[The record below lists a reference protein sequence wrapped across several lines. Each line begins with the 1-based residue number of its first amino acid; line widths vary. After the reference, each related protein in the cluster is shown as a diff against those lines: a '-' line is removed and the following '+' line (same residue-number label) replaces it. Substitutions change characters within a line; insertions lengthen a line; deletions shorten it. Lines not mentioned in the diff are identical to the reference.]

1 MSQQSLN
8 VQQVVQLARR
18 HKILV
23 GILTLVGLLAGAA
36 YSVLYP
42 PLVTSAALV
51 ELPPNAPNIATE
63 VVIADSQPILASA
76 LAKIA
81 PPMSLLTLEN
91 QLSVGSPAAGIIS
104 ISAQGKSAAQAESA
118 ANAVA
123 NSYIAYVRNPATP
136 VGRVAAQLLQ
146 PATTTTG
153 TGAIA
158 QDLIDGGI
166 GALVG
171 LVAGVVT
178 ATIVGRRTRKLV
190 TLDDIANSIGLP
202 VVTAVPVG
210 HPRDAAGWG
219 RLLDGYEA
227 GPVEAWWLRQALFEI
242 GVAEPTGNNRRTAS
256 VTVLSLAADR
266 KALALGPQL
275 AAFAA
280 SLGIPTALA
289 ISPQQDSAAAALYTA
304 CAASTVSSQRSRY
317 LRTIPLD
324 SGRTVPREAQLVV
337 LVMVAE
343 GETTQLPETIPTAT
357 TVLGVSSGAATAKQ
371 LAQLAMAASTAG
383 RDLVGLVI
391 ADPDQADRTNGRFPR
406 RRLRGQAMPPAPAPA
421 TGPAPT
427 IAMAPAP
434 TIATAPA
441 PTIAPAHAS
450 APAPAPGRGPGVGPA
465 PEKDVPSANPARSGA
480 PTERK

>member
-23 GILTLVGLLAGAA
+23 GVLTLVGLLAGAA

-51 ELPPNAPNIATE
+51 ELPPNAPNMATE
-63 VVIADSQPILASA
+63 VVIAESQPILSIA
-76 LAKIA
+76 LPMIQ

-91 QLSVGSPAAGIIS
+91 QLSVASPAAGIIS

-123 NSYIAYVRNPATP
+123 KSYIAYVRNPDTP
-136 VGRVAAQLLQ
+136 VGRVAKALLLQ
-146 PATTTTG
+146 QATTTTG
-153 TGAIA
+153 TGASA
-158 QDLIDGGI
+158 QDAIDGGI

-171 LVAGVVT
+171 LVAGVIT
-178 ATIVGRRTRKLV
+178 ATIVGRRTRKLM
-190 TLDDIANSIGLP
+190 TLDDIANSIGVP

-227 GPVEAWWLRQALFEI
+227 GAVEAWWLRQALLEI
-242 GVAEPTGNNRRTAS
+242 GVAEPTENNRRTSS

-289 ISPQQDSAAAALYTA
+289 ISPQQDAAAAALYTA
-304 CAASTVSSQRSRY
+304 CAAPDTSSQRSRY
-317 LRTIPLD
+317 LRTVTLD
-324 SGRTVPREAQLVV
+324 SGRAAVPKNAQLVV
-337 LVMVAE
+337 VVMVAE
-343 GETTQLPETIPTAT
+343 GDTLQIPETIPTAT
-357 TVLGVSSGAATAKQ
+357 TVLGLSSGAATAKQ
-371 LAQLAMAASTAG
+371 LAQLAMAASTHG
-383 RDLVGLVI
+383 REIVGLVV
-391 ADPDQADRTNGRFPR
+391 ADPDPADRTNGRFPR
-406 RRLRGQAMPPAPAPA
+406 RRLRAPGMP
-421 TGPAPT
+421 T
-427 IAMAPAP
+427 
-434 TIATAPA
+434 
-441 PTIAPAHAS
+441 AS
-450 APAPAPGRGPGVGPA
+450 APAGPVPRPAEPAPRPAGPSGPGSGPAGPGPGVGPA
-465 PEKDVPSANPARSGA
+465 PQKDVPSGKPARSGV